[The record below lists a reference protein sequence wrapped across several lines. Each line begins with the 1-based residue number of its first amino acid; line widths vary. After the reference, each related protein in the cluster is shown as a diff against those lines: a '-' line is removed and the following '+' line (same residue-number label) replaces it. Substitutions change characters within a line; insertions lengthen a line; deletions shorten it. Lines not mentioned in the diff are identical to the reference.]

1 MVNVI
6 RILATINSDASYVDS
21 DIIWTNYSEMIK
33 LKNDSRYNEDQIR
46 DNFNGTNGRTG
57 AHLDSEGVV
66 RWNSNNQI
74 PFEDML
80 HDFRVLDLINEEN
93 QLHSNLLR
101 EKETDEFWDEYL
113 QGKADHI
120 ADSNNKREW
129 E

>member
-1 MVNVI
+1 MVV
-6 RILATINSDASYVDS
+6 
-21 DIIWTNYSEMIK
+21 

-46 DNFNGTNGRTG
+46 DNFNGTNGHTG
-57 AHLDSEGVV
+57 AHIDDNGVV
-66 RWNSNNQI
+66 RWNSNDQI

-80 HDFRVLDLINEEN
+80 HDFRALDLINEEN

-120 ADSNNKREW
+120 EDSNNKREW

>member
-46 DNFNGTNGRTG
+46 DNFNGTNGHTG
-57 AHLDSEGVV
+57 AHIDAEGVV

-80 HDFRVLDLINEEN
+80 HDFRALDLINEEN

-101 EKETDEFWDEYL
+101 EKETDEFWDDYFKE
-113 QGKADHI
+113 K
-120 ADSNNKREW
+120 E
-129 E
+129 

>member
-1 MVNVI
+1 MVV
-6 RILATINSDASYVDS
+6 
-21 DIIWTNYSEMIK
+21 

-80 HDFRVLDLINEEN
+80 HDFRALDLINEEN

-101 EKETDEFWDEYL
+101 EKETDEFWDDYF

-120 ADSNNKREW
+120 EDSNNKREW